1 MSSICQFVTFAISES
16 SSKAIKRGCPG
27 SNSRTAPFRCLEPRK
42 TAPRAVPARIR
53 LETFLA
59 ARSPLWRQVGRVC
72 FHLAENKKDPEF
84 PFVLFSPFINP
95 GLLWL
100 GLSRGRAYV
109 RNGSGSCH
117 LEIDAG
123 TDQGEGRGSRK
134 RLAVSSRDFA
144 VVLGEALRST
154 RRHDR

>member
-1 MSSICQFVTFAISES
+1 M
-16 SSKAIKRGCPG
+16 
-27 SNSRTAPFRCLEPRK
+27 
-42 TAPRAVPARIR
+42 PARIR

-84 PFVLFSPFINP
+84 PFVPLRLHQS
-95 GLLWL
+95 GTSRL

-109 RNGSGSCH
+109 RNGSVCH

-123 TDQGEGRGSRK
+123 TIRAKVAGSRK
-134 RLAVSSRDFA
+134 RLAVSCKDFA
-144 VVLGEALRST
+144 VVLGVST
-154 RRHDR
+154 SVDPPTLFIKLQFLYCF